1 MARKNLKSNRPRS
14 SLRFRGRTPSFFGSG
29 DDVRWMGGEALKR
42 GHTFRQWAW
51 RIAITFFLL
60 SALTTLMRARLGDSV
75 PWPASRALRI
85 WNNTPQF
92 APTATTQS
100 APIGAAQTALALP
113 VFVGEWMQRLDPQ
126 QIGAR
131 GLLWLLCGIIIVLGI
146 WYVIALLGR
155 WRAPD
160 VLLSLLICLQVLA
173 VAYYAISFRA
183 PLRTLQSDF
192 VAFDFHTHTTLSN
205 GLLTPQQQIN
215 WHRARGFK
223 GLAFTEAD
231 RLVPSQQMEELRRA
245 NPDMI
250 LLNGTEYH
258 GRDGHLLC
266 FGLAAPLR
274 AQDAA
279 AAIREAKKQGAFVIV
294 AHPWSSDRSAAKWLS
309 LGVDGVEAWNGIV
322 GDNELAKNVAGRGKT
337 VTGATDSGSKSG
349 ADCYV
354 WNLLPK
360 NVTSPADVVRALKT
374 RRVSVARLLLPEET
388 LAGFEARRREA
399 RGAGAV
405 WNAARQAWSKLSPA
419 QRTTALLQM
428 AMLCCVWLALG
439 TRDEK
444 VINVPTGPTSA
455 MSFLRRR
462 RLVLRCC
469 GMLLIVLAFVGSLA
483 LARLGFGGA
492 SPFWTPV
499 SWTPASAIMGWIV
512 LDAAYVWGKTLWR
525 RIH

>member
-1 MARKNLKSNRPRS
+1 MARKNSKPNQPRS

-29 DDVRWMGGEALKR
+29 DDMRWMGGEALKR
-42 GHTFRQWAW
+42 GHTFRQWTW
-51 RIAITFFLL
+51 RIAIAFFLL
-60 SALTTLMRARLGDSV
+60 SALTTLSRQRLGDSV
-75 PWPASRALRI
+75 PWPASRALRV

-92 APTATTQS
+92 APTATTNS

-131 GLLWLLCGIIIVLGI
+131 GVLWLMFGIFIVLGI
-146 WYVIALLGR
+146 WHLIARLGR

-160 VLLSLLICLQVLA
+160 VLLSLLIALQVLA

-192 VAFDFHTHTTLSN
+192 VTFDFHTHTTLSN

-231 RLVPSQQMEELRRA
+231 RLVPDSTLEDLRRN
-245 NPDMI
+245 NPEMI
-250 LLNGTEYH
+250 LLNGYEFH

-266 FGLAAPLR
+266 FDLKQSLR
-274 AQDAA
+274 AQNAEQA
-279 AAIREAKKQGAFVIV
+279 VREAKSQGALVIV
-294 AHPWSSDRSAAKWLS
+294 AHPWSSSRSAAQWLG
-309 LGVDGVEAWNGIV
+309 LGVDGVEAWNGVI
-322 GDNELAKNVAGRGKT
+322 GENDLARQVAGRGKT
-337 VTGATDSGSKSG
+337 VIGATDSGSKSG

-360 NVTSPADVVRALKT
+360 TVASPADVIKALKT
-374 RRVSVARLLLPEET
+374 RRVSVARLLLADENV
-388 LAGFEARRREA
+388 AGFAARRREA
-399 RGAGAV
+399 QSPRIV
-405 WNAARQAWSKLSPA
+405 WNAARQAWSKLAPA

-428 AMLCCVWLALG
+428 AMLFCVVLALCAREPK
-439 TRDEK
+439 TVR
-444 VINVPTGPTSA
+444 VPTGPTSA

-469 GMLLIVLAFVGSLA
+469 GILLIVLAFVGSMA

-492 SPFWTPV
+492 SPLWTPMR
-499 SWTPASAIMGWIV
+499 AILGWLV
-512 LDAAYVWGKTLWR
+512 LDIGYVWGQTLWR